1 MLKTLH
7 IENYALIQQSDIS
20 FDGGFVA
27 ITGETG
33 AGKSIM
39 LGALALLLGGRADTH
54 ALFDSSRKCIVEA
67 QFETSKNT
75 VAELFEQED
84 VDFSDDGSIIIRR
97 EILPS
102 GKSRSFV
109 NDTPVG
115 LAFLKELGSRL
126 IDIHSQHANLLLGNS
141 NFQTSLLDIMADD
154 AKELADYRACYD
166 SYSRLKRELEQLTI
180 EDQQNRKDYDYNK
193 FLFDELETANL
204 NDGEQEELE
213 QEATILANAEGI
225 KEALSQVVA
234 ICDGDE
240 DSALSRLNSSKS
252 LLSKLTSLSPDFQ
265 GLYDRLDSALI
276 ELRDIVSTLD
286 SANEATVF
294 SPERQQVVDDRL
306 SLIYRLEKKHSVD
319 NVEGLLDIEKKLG
332 ERLSAIDMS
341 DERIHQVMEAVDK
354 AYKTLQAK
362 GEVLTKCRL
371 RGAKRLE
378 EEITPLLAELGMPN
392 ATLKA
397 MVEGNK
403 RDVPVPKV
411 PESLYGPLGCD
422 NVALLFNANKGGELR
437 EIAKVASGGEMSRLM
452 LAIKSL
458 TSRAGLLP
466 TIVFDEIDTGISGDI
481 SLRVANIM
489 YRMASK
495 DCVSSAT
502 AGNTSMQVI
511 AITHLPQIAARAS
524 QHYKVY
530 KEDAAE
536 RTTSNIRLL
545 TTDERRYE
553 LAVMLSSNPPSE
565 AALQT
570 AAELMH

>member
-7 IENYALIQQSDIS
+7 IENYALIQQSDIC
-20 FDGGFVA
+20 FDDGFVA

-33 AGKSIM
+33 AGKSIL
-39 LGALALLLGGRADTH
+39 LGALALLLGGRADSH
-54 ALFDSSRKCIVEA
+54 LLFDTSRKCIVEA
-67 QFETSKNT
+67 LFETQKTSL
-75 VAELFEQED
+75 AELFVQED
-84 VDFSDDGSIIIRR
+84 VDYSDDGSVIIRR

-126 IDIHSQHANLLLGNS
+126 IDIHSQHATLLLGNG
-141 NFQTSLLDIMADD
+141 NFQTSLLDILAGD
-154 AKELADYRACYD
+154 ANVLADYKACYD
-166 SYSRLKRELEQLTI
+166 SYSRLKKELEQLTS

-193 FLFDELETANL
+193 FLHDELEAANL
-204 NDGEQEELE
+204 SDGEQEELE
-213 QEATILANAEGI
+213 QESTLLANAEGI
-225 KEALSQVVA
+225 KETLSQVVA

-252 LLSKLTSLSPDFQ
+252 LLSKLSHLSTDFQ
-265 GLYDRLDSALI
+265 GFYDRLDSALI
-276 ELRDIVSTLD
+276 ELRDIVSSLD

-294 SPERQQVVDDRL
+294 SPERQQEVDDRL
-306 SLIYRLEKKHSVD
+306 SLIYKLEKKHSVD
-319 NVEGLLDIEKKLG
+319 SVGALLDIEKQLG
-332 ERLSAIDMS
+332 ERLAAIDMG

-354 AYKTLQAK
+354 AYKSLQVK
-362 GEVLTKCRL
+362 GEALTKCRQ
-371 RGAKRLE
+371 RGAKKLE
-378 EEITPLLAELGMPN
+378 EEIAPLLAELGMPN

-397 MVEGNK
+397 KVEGNK
-403 RDVPVPKV
+403 RDMSMPKA
-411 PESLYGPLGCD
+411 PESLYGPMGCD
-422 NVALLFNANKGGELR
+422 NVSLLFNANKGGELR

-466 TIVFDEIDTGISGDI
+466 TIIFDEIDTGISGDI

-495 DCVSSAT
+495 EAT
-502 AGNTSMQVI
+502 ASGGCTNSMQVI

-530 KEDAAE
+530 KEESEE

-545 TTDERRYE
+545 TPDERRYE

-570 AAELMH
+570 ATELMN